1 MITLGFS
8 VTIWYEPIK
17 SERKTKQWMSLGQRE
32 GKTYSA
38 WADEGSHCSGLEIGK
53 AAVLSNACR
62 RCWRAWG
69 LLAQVPGH
77 RCTEPD
83 GLFPSIGYAQR
94 TEAASLT
101 ATASSQTRNRADC
114 SISFFLKLQTWATH
128 SKAKSGAIIVSEGHV
143 KDPVWGGWIVQIVF
157 YI

>member
-1 MITLGFS
+1 M
-8 VTIWYEPIK
+8 TIWYEPIK

-32 GKTYSA
+32 GTTYSA
-38 WADEGSHCSGLEIGK
+38 WADEGSHCSGLGIGR

-83 GLFPSIGYAQR
+83 GLFPSIGYAQG
-94 TEAASLT
+94 TEAASPT

-114 SISFFLKLQTWATH
+114 SISFFLKVANMSYTFKSKKWSNH
-128 SKAKSGAIIVSEGHV
+128 SLRGPCEGSSVRWMESADCLLHLN
-143 KDPVWGGWIVQIVF
+143 
-157 YI
+157 